1 MKRAHKSRR
10 RQVRICG
17 LVLALGLWLL
27 GLRAAATETAAEC
40 RYLAARLGVA
50 AACGSGAT
58 PDPPGGTAPLPPQSS
73 SEVAP
78 PPPPPQAERISSFRQ
93 TWPQSAPWGGDWPKG
108 GWGD

>member
-27 GLRAAATETAAEC
+27 GLGSATAETAAEC

-50 AACGSGAT
+50 AACGSAEI
-58 PDPPGGTAPLPPQSS
+58 PDPTGGTAPPPPPSPPD
-73 SEVAP
+73 VA

-93 TWPQSAPWGGDWPKG
+93 TWPQSAPWGRDWSKE

>member
-1 MKRAHKSRR
+1 MKSVRMSTRSR
-10 RQVRICG
+10 VRLCG

-27 GLRAAATETAAEC
+27 GLGSATAETSAEC

-50 AACGSGAT
+50 AACGSAEI
-58 PDPPGGTAPLPPQSS
+58 PDPTGGTAPLPPQSP

-78 PPPPPQAERISSFRQ
+78 PPPSPQAEQISSFRQ
-93 TWPQSAPWGGDWPKG
+93 TWPQSAPWGRDWSKE